1 MRSGSTTSRVARR
14 LIGGAWIR
22 AHNSLFTWG
31 RAMVFLAV
39 SLMGAL
45 PAHARPTGW
54 LSPSELQAGTGNAW
68 SGYGESGYVARTVQ
82 AKRNA
87 AAAKSGLPSKAKAL
101 ANTSSKAYKSA
112 KAKSKALQAYAATY
126 GDGPKTRKPS
136 GKKYEALDT
145 KAVIDVAPTKS
156 LSGGSGVRWV
166 APASC
171 LNGALKSVVAQVAA
185 NYGAVTVN
193 STCRDRKRNAR
204 VGGARKSHHLTGNAV
219 DFRVRG
225 NVRGAYAFLRSHG
238 SVGGFKHYGGG
249 LFHIDTGPRRTW

>member
-1 MRSGSTTSRVARR
+1 MRLSSLTSCAARV
-14 LIGGAWIR
+14 LIGGDRNR
-22 AHNSLFTWG
+22 ARNFVFTRG
-31 RAMVFLAV
+31 LAMVSLAA
-39 SLMGAL
+39 SLMAAF

-54 LSPSELQAGTGNAW
+54 LSPSELQAGAADAW
-68 SGYGESGYVARTVQ
+68 SGYGESGYVARTAQ
-82 AKRNA
+82 ANKA
-87 AAAKSGLPSKAKAL
+87 AAGTKSGPRSKAKVA
-101 ANTSSKAYKSA
+101 AGTSSKASKSA
-112 KAKSKALQAYAATY
+112 LAKSKALQAYAATY
-126 GDGPKTRKPS
+126 GDGPKTRKAS
-136 GKKYEALDT
+136 GKKYAALDT

-225 NVRGAYAFLRSHG
+225 NIKGAYAFLRSHG